1 MALTRVV
8 NTGDDRFI
16 GYLPPHGRF
25 MASGSHFVMDG
36 DLRSI
41 LAGGRGR
48 YSRKTEL
55 DSLDSDITNGDIHLT
70 DEEDGSSSN

>member
-8 NTGDDRFI
+8 NTGDDRYI

-25 MASGSHFVMDG
+25 MASGSHFVLDG

-41 LAGGRGR
+41 LASGRGR

-55 DSLDSDITNGDIHLT
+55 DALDSDITNGDIHLT
-70 DEEDGSSSN
+70 DEDDGDSSN